1 MYQDI
6 NNCICHNTKI
16 MKIHYPLCQTYSKTV
31 VLKIDFQK
39 MDHHAGGKW
48 LIHDT
53 QSRNDNQFQSLKLP
67 CRISK
72 LSS

>member
-1 MYQDI
+1 MSKYKKNEDI
-6 NNCICHNTKI
+6 QSILSNLQPNCF
-16 MKIHYPLCQTYSKTV
+16 
-31 VLKIDFQK
+31 LKIDFQK
-39 MDHHAGGKW
+39 VAQHAGGKW

-53 QSRNDNQFQSLKLP
+53 KRRTDNELQSLKLP